1 MFRRTN
7 NLILLASVIVANL
20 LGLSS
25 PVICAEARPEADS
38 GRSIDVLQ
46 ATDGSDVLVDFQN
59 DVMPILTRFGCN
71 SGPCNGKSRGQG
83 GFQLSL
89 LGFDAQY
96 DFDAIVK
103 EGRGRRTFAAV
114 PENSL
119 FLQKPTG
126 QVAHGGGRR
135 ISADGHEYKTLVN
148 WIKQGMPRQVANAPV
163 LQRVS
168 VSPESI
174 VLKNGETGQLKLTAH
189 FADGSTRDVTELGQ
203 FQSNES
209 PIVNIDEN
217 GQYEAGM
224 ITGEAAL
231 MGRYMGHFAVCMA
244 AVPMPGEVS
253 SEIYADLPRKNF
265 IDALVYQK
273 WQRLGITPSEVC
285 DDHTFLRRATTD
297 ICGRIPTSNEVA
309 EFLQDQSPDKR
320 LQLVDRL
327 LLEPD
332 FADHWANKWVDLLR
346 PNPYH
351 VGIKTVLSYD
361 NWIRQAFRERKPWDQ
376 FTRELIAS
384 KGSTWRDGAVTMY
397 RDRRTPEE
405 ITTLVSQLF
414 IGVRLEC
421 AKCHHHPFEVWGQ
434 DDFYSFA
441 AYFAKIGRKGTGIS
455 APISGS
461 EEYFYPGTRG
471 EVKHPITGA
480 VMQPKPLFGTAELPA
495 DEDDPR
501 QVLADWMTSPDN
513 DLFPQVMANRV
524 WADLMGRGLVEP
536 VDDFRATNPASNP
549 ELMQALGDHFRDS
562 GYSLTEIVR
571 AIAGSNVYQLTSLP
585 SDRNIADTRYY
596 SRHYRQRLRAEV
608 LMDAFTQ
615 ISGVPQDFDA
625 MPPGTTARQIWTH
638 RTKSLFLDTFGR
650 PDPNQDPPC
659 ERTTESTVVQSLHL
673 MNSEDLHR
681 SLTSD
686 QSTAA
691 ALAASGKSAEELA
704 GEVYR
709 LVYGRQP
716 IDQETALVKEL
727 LEAEGADRRHVVED
741 LMWSMLNSPEFVLQ
755 D

>member
-1 MFRRTN
+1 MVRRC
-7 NLILLASVIVANL
+7 ILFVLCV
-20 LGLSS
+20 LSLFTS
-25 PVICAEARPEADS
+25 DSTARPDDFEAN
-38 GRSIDVLQ
+38 Q
-46 ATDGSDVLVDFQN
+46 ASQPGTNQASEQTTAENQPVDFHN

-71 SGPCNGKSRGQG
+71 SGPCHGKSRGQG

-89 LGFDAQY
+89 LGFDTQFDY
-96 DFDAIVK
+96 DAIVK
-103 EGRGRRTFAAV
+103 EGRGRRTFPAV

-119 FLQKPTG
+119 LLQKPTG
-126 QVAHGGGRR
+126 QVPHGGGRR
-135 ISADGHEYKTLVN
+135 LDLQGSEYQTLIN
-148 WIKQGMPRQVANAPV
+148 WIKQGMPRSVENAPA
-163 LQRVS
+163 LQRIS

-174 VLKNGETGQLKLTAH
+174 VLKNGETGQLTITAH
-189 FADGSTRDVTELGQ
+189 FDDGSTRDVSGQSQ

-209 PIVNIDEN
+209 PIVSIDEY
-217 GQYEAGM
+217 GRFEAGM

-244 AVPMPGEVS
+244 AVPMPGEVPAQL
-253 SEIYADLPRKNF
+253 YVDLPRKNF
-265 IDALVYQK
+265 IDDLVYQK
-273 WQRLGITPSEVC
+273 LQRLGITPSAVC

-297 ICGRIPTSNEVA
+297 ICGRIPTAAEVI
-309 EFLQDQSPDKR
+309 EFLADESPDKR
-320 LQLVDRL
+320 SQLVDRL

-351 VGIKTVLSYD
+351 VGIKTVMSYD
-361 NWIRQAFRERKPWDQ
+361 NWIRQAFRERRPWDQ
-376 FTRELIAS
+376 FTRELIAA

-461 EEYFYPGTRG
+461 EEYFYPGNRG
-471 EVKHPITGA
+471 DVKHPITGE
-480 VMQPKPLFGTAELPA
+480 VMQPKPLFGTADFSA

-501 QVLADWMTSPDN
+501 RVLADWITSPQN
-513 DLFPQVMANRV
+513 HLFPQVMANRV

-549 ELMQALGDHFRDS
+549 ELMSALGSHFRDS
-562 GYSLTEIVR
+562 DYSLTEMVR
-571 AIAGSNVYQLTSLP
+571 VIAKSHVYQLSSLP

-608 LMDAFTQ
+608 LLDAFTQ
-615 ISGVPQDFDA
+615 ISGVPQDFPA

-638 RTKSLFLDTFGR
+638 RTTSLFLDTFGR

-673 MNSEDLHR
+673 MNNEDLHR
-681 SLTSD
+681 DLIND
-686 QSTAA
+686 KGNAA
-691 ALAASGKSAEELA
+691 VLAASEKSPEELA
-704 GEVYR
+704 GEMYR
-709 LVYGRQP
+709 LVYARNP
-716 IDQETALVKEL
+716 TEDETALVKSL
-727 LEAEGADRRHVVED
+727 LETEGASRRQVIED
-741 LMWSMLNSPEFVLQ
+741 VMWSMLNSPEFVLQ